1 MCRGWRWCGRTRR
14 SRPPSRRGG
23 DVIAMVLKAA
33 TREVESHPL
42 ASGDHGDGVGG
53 GVLGG
58 GSGGGAGV
66 IGVCRRGAPSGG
78 PT

>member
-53 GVLGG
+53 GGPRRREWG
-58 GSGGGAGV
+58 W
-66 IGVCRRGAPSGG
+66 CRSHRGMP
-78 PT
+78 